1 MTAHGKRKKWSARAT
16 KPCAQCPRERTA
28 CRGFAACLHRRRVRS
43 RAAWKR
49 TPTEAALLPPEKEQ
63 ATFWISGLL
72 CSGNIRRRFR
82 TRRRPSRDGGIGR
95 HRNTGC
101 CPDPGG
107 PHLGPLAL
115 GIGRDPC
122 RGLDLPHDLD
132 AFASHNPSPG
142 YHGPYDHRDPCGHY
156 RWDVFAS
163 PDRLH
168 GCRPWAVR
176 FASVDPA
183 VAQCSPC
190 LEQEPFAVRQPAQ
203 FFLRLARMRGK
214 GMMNRGILRR
224 RRERA
229 SHFSY

>member
-1 MTAHGKRKKWSARAT
+1 MSTGADLAGLPW
-16 KPCAQCPRERTA
+16 
-28 CRGFAACLHRRRVRS
+28 GFAACLHRRRFASAPHGRGRQLRRPYCSGPPRRS
-43 RAAWKR
+43 KR
-49 TPTEAALLPPEKEQ
+49 P
-63 ATFWISGLL
+63 FSISGLL

-95 HRNTGC
+95 HRNTCC
-101 CPDPGG
+101 CPDLGG
-107 PHLGPLAL
+107 PHLAPLAL

-122 RGLDLPHDLD
+122 RGLDLPRDLD

-142 YHGPYDHRDPCGHY
+142 YHSPYDHRDPY
-156 RWDVFAS
+156 RWDVFAC

-168 GCRPWAVR
+168 GYRPWAVR

-190 LEQEPFAVRQPAQ
+190 LEQESFARQPAP

-214 GMMNRGILRR
+214 GMMNRGIRRR

-229 SHFSY
+229 